1 MILPRLGGPIL
12 HGIWCRVLV
21 FAAPLCLCQLGCGT
35 SEQSSSVPYLT
46 VTAVKQPFTISLNM
60 QGELEAKVSRAL
72 TTPQVR
78 TRPTVAYLADEGA
91 SVKTDDIVVEFE
103 SEELVKNYRIAA
115 DEVAIA
121 RAESKQKEAD
131 LTLQRLMLEA
141 EMHRLDSVAATAR
154 LQLPKL
160 QFAAPRLREI
170 QELEMRKSELEAE
183 KIKTKISS
191 LKEIEREE
199 LQHLRLKE
207 QQADLKLKSTV
218 DFLNKLTIR
227 APVDG
232 ILIRSTN
239 WGTGNKVQE
248 GDALWGGW
256 PVANIPDLSV
266 MQVKARVGETD
277 AQRLEKD
284 QEAVVS
290 IPSMAGLSLP
300 ARVTNVANVA
310 TPIKRNSKVK
320 MVEVTLE
327 IDSTDTRLAPGLT
340 ADCLVTIETVEDV
353 IVVPKECVFE
363 RDSTKVVYT
372 QDNGLFRSHTVK
384 TAEQSNDFVVIT
396 EGVPPGSM
404 LVLREPEPS
413 LILNDR
419 L

>member
-1 MILPRLGGPIL
+1 
-12 HGIWCRVLV
+12 
-21 FAAPLCLCQLGCGT
+21 
-35 SEQSSSVPYLT
+35 
-46 VTAVKQPFTISLNM
+46 M